1 MTEKPPDTEEKK
13 ITIKNSD
20 IEVMRRG
27 QARTCGKCGDVAQ
40 QASSIEWLSSCR
52 DLPTGFAFELKKMVL
67 RIRSIEIPF
76 DQQRQ
81 VLIEKHA
88 DRDEKGELAQV
99 SPNVFS
105 FRKNPLPFQREFSE
119 LLDLKSGLDCGRL
132 EICLEDLPD
141 RLLSADDFAAL
152 ECIIE
157 FIKEKRDG

>member
-1 MTEKPPDTEEKK
+1 MEEKSPNIEEKK
-13 ITIKNSD
+13 LTIKNSD
-20 IEVMRRG
+20 IEAMRRG

-52 DLPTGFAFELKKMVL
+52 DLPTRFAFELKKMVL
-67 RIRSIEIPF
+67 RIRNIEIPF

-88 DRDEKGELAQV
+88 DRDEKGILAQV

-105 FRKNPLPFQREFSE
+105 FRENPLPFQREFSE
-119 LLDLKSGLDCGRL
+119 LLGLESELDCGRL
-132 EICLEDLPD
+132 EICLGDLPD
-141 RLLSADDFAAL
+141 RLLSADDFSTL

-157 FIKEKRDG
+157 FTKEERDG

>member
-1 MTEKPPDTEEKK
+1 MTEKPPDTKEDKLK
-13 ITIKNSD
+13 IKNSD
-20 IEVMRRG
+20 IEAMRRG
-27 QARTCGKCGDVAQ
+27 QARTCGKCGDVSQ

-88 DRDEKGELAQV
+88 DRDEKGDLTQA
-99 SPNVFS
+99 SPNVFT
-105 FRKNPLPFQREFSE
+105 FRKNPLPFQEEFSE
-119 LLDLKSGLDCGRL
+119 LLGLESELDCGRL
-132 EICLEDLPD
+132 VIDLGDLPD

-157 FIKEKRDG
+157 FTKEERDG